1 MSVIIQ
7 PDKKVTDNLIVK
19 CYEVDSSKRL
29 KPTAFMDMA
38 QEMAYQAAT
47 AMHFGYEDLIVKNKA
62 WVLSRM
68 HFRFIEAPHW
78 GDGLVIRT
86 WHRGAFGPF
95 FVRDF
100 ELIGLD
106 GKRMVEST
114 SSWVIIDIDSR
125 HMARPE
131 DVLPTE
137 DTACRDFAIESPAA
151 KVMMPRGTEPEY
163 VMTHKVAYSDI
174 DLVGHTNNARYI
186 AWAMDCLDYGET
198 GVNIDEVEV
207 VFHQEARPGDEIMLY
222 RASEGGRT
230 FVEGRCEGHQVF
242 CVRLEKKDC

>member
-1 MSVIIQ
+1 
-7 PDKKVTDNLIVK
+7 
-19 CYEVDSSKRL
+19 
-29 KPTAFMDMA
+29 
-38 QEMAYQAAT
+38 
-47 AMHFGYEDLIVKNKA
+47 
-62 WVLSRM
+62 
-68 HFRFIEAPHW
+68 
-78 GDGLVIRT
+78 
-86 WHRGAFGPF
+86 
-95 FVRDF
+95 
-100 ELIGLD
+100 
-106 GKRMVEST
+106 
-114 SSWVIIDIDSR
+114 
-125 HMARPE
+125 
-131 DVLPTE
+131 
-137 DTACRDFAIESPAA
+137 
-151 KVMMPRGTEPEY
+151 MMPRGTEPEF

>member
-1 MSVIIQ
+1 ML
-7 PDKKVTDNLIVK
+7 LIGEMK
-19 CYEVDSSKRL
+19 CSSGHG
-29 KPTAFMDMA
+29 TA
-38 QEMAYQAAT
+38 
-47 AMHFGYEDLIVKNKA
+47 
-62 WVLSRM
+62 VLSV
-68 HFRFIEAPHW
+68 
-78 GDGLVIRT
+78 L
-86 WHRGAFGPF
+86 
-95 FVRDF
+95 
-100 ELIGLD
+100 
-106 GKRMVEST
+106 

-137 DTACRDFAIESPAA
+137 DTACRDFAIETPAA
-151 KVMMPRGTEPEY
+151 KVMMPRGTEPEF